1 MLIIKGPS
9 QGFVPPF
16 SPMEPWGSAPGTDH
30 LRSTYDLEKVLGRGA
45 VGTVYKAT
53 RRADARQ
60 VVVKVRNVIDDK
72 APQTTGGGGKM
83 EGVLSFVG

>member
-1 MLIIKGPS
+1 MK
-9 QGFVPPF
+9 
-16 SPMEPWGSAPGTDH
+16 PWGSAPGTDR

-53 RRADARQ
+53 RRADERQ

-72 APQTTGGGGKM
+72 APQTKQTNKKTGGGGKNM
-83 EGVLSFVG
+83 EGGGGFVG